1 MDQGWEPPA
10 ELDGFRVVRQLGRG
24 GMGMVYLGHDDT
36 LDRPVALKFLASA
49 DPNAPARDRFLIE
62 ARAIARLQH
71 PNVVGIY
78 RVGEVLGRPY
88 LAYELI
94 AGHSLDD
101 LAKPVTWPRA
111 LELVLGVARGLAAAH
126 QRDVLH
132 RDIKPANV
140 MLSEAGEVKLLDFG
154 LAKLL
159 DVGLRPAR
167 GPAHSG
173 ISVIPDAIATTLGG
187 GISLAERAT
196 MAHGSGSPGPATDGS
211 LTAVGSILGTPLYM
225 APELWRGEPA
235 TMESD
240 VYALG
245 LVLYELLSGR
255 LPHHGLRGAE
265 LAEAVQTR
273 DPTPIRALSPTLP
286 QALADVVDRAI
297 RRRREER
304 FQSAQEVRDALEAI
318 RALYQ
323 PFGAAETALAGDD
336 DALLITRSFTR
347 IAPRGDAFS
356 ARVYQRLFDERPEL
370 RALFRIDM
378 TAQRRKLLGALMAVV
393 DNLQAPGRLIPL
405 LEDLGR
411 RHAAYGVT
419 PDSFDAV
426 GAALLGAIADFDEQ
440 LDDRCAAA
448 WRRAYAQIAQAMQ
461 RGLATEQ
468 VTVPPGSMPPAAIAG
483 PEPTPTRYARS
494 GEVGLAYQVVG
505 SGAIDLVVVTGWLS
519 HLEAAWQ
526 WPPLAG
532 FLRRLAGLGRLIVF
546 DGRGT
551 GLSDPGPAGS
561 LLEDRAADLRA
572 VLDAAGAQRAALIGL
587 GEGAA
592 TALVFAATHPE
603 RTRALVLYGANAR
616 TTAGDGHPHG
626 ASPAQHDEIVARI
639 RTSWGEPLFLEQLAP
654 SMVQDRSFRELWA
667 RQLRAAAGPG
677 AAIAHY
683 RAVAAFD
690 VRPVLPAIRV
700 PVLVLHRDGD
710 AAVPIAAGRALAEQ
724 IPGARFAA
732 LSGRDH
738 LPFVGNGAAIVEEAR
753 RFLAEAEAPPD
764 TGWSL
769 AAVVAFVERGEARID
784 DAVRDACE
792 REIARSRGVELC
804 GVGDGRAAAMF
815 EGPGRAVRFAQA
827 VLAQARARGVELAAG
842 ISFDTCRVG
851 DTEVEGDALRLAPVI
866 AAQAAAGE
874 VLVCDGA
881 RALLRGAIRVAP
893 RGELPGHAIQLHA
906 VIAGDRF
913 TA

>member
-1 MDQGWEPPA
+1 MPGDPEHETDPGWEPPA

-24 GMGMVYLGHDDT
+24 GMGTVYLGHDDT
-36 LDRPVALKFLASA
+36 LDRPVALKFLSSA

-94 AGHSLDD
+94 AGHSLDE
-101 LAKPVTWPRA
+101 LAKPVAWPRA
-111 LELVLGVARGLAAAH
+111 LELVLGIARGLAAAH

-140 MLSEAGEVKLLDFG
+140 MLSDAGEVKLLDFG

-159 DVGLRPAR
+159 DAGLRPAR
-167 GPAHSG
+167 VPAHSG
-173 ISVIPDAIATTLGG
+173 VSVIPDAIAATLGG
-187 GISLAERAT
+187 DISLSERVT
-196 MAHGSGSPGPATDGS
+196 MAHGSGPPGAAADGS

-235 TMESD
+235 TMQSD

-273 DPTPIRALSPTLP
+273 DPPPIRALCPTLP
-286 QALADVVDRAI
+286 QALADVADRAI

-304 FQSAQEVRDALEAI
+304 FQSAQEVRDELEAI

-323 PFGAAETALAGDD
+323 PFGAPEATLAGDD

-347 IAPRGDAFS
+347 IAPRGDAFC
-356 ARVYQRLFDERPEL
+356 ARVYERLFAEHPEL
-370 RALFRIDM
+370 RSLFRIDM

-426 GAALLGAIADFDEQ
+426 GAALLGAIADFDDQ

-468 VTVPPGSMPPAAIAG
+468 VTVPPGSAPPAVIAE
-483 PEPTPTRYARS
+483 PDPTPTRYARS
-494 GEVGLAYQVVG
+494 GDVGLAYQMVG
-505 SGAIDLVVVTGWLS
+505 SGAIDLVVVAGWLS

-532 FLRRLAGLGRLIVF
+532 FLRRLAGL
-546 DGRGT
+546 
-551 GLSDPGPAGS
+551 
-561 LLEDRAADLRA
+561 
-572 VLDAAGAQRAALIGL
+572 
-587 GEGAA
+587 
-592 TALVFAATHPE
+592 
-603 RTRALVLYGANAR
+603 
-616 TTAGDGHPHG
+616 
-626 ASPAQHDEIVARI
+626 
-639 RTSWGEPLFLEQLAP
+639 
-654 SMVQDRSFRELWA
+654 
-667 RQLRAAAGPG
+667 
-677 AAIAHY
+677 
-683 RAVAAFD
+683 
-690 VRPVLPAIRV
+690 
-700 PVLVLHRDGD
+700 
-710 AAVPIAAGRALAEQ
+710 
-724 IPGARFAA
+724 
-732 LSGRDH
+732 
-738 LPFVGNGAAIVEEAR
+738 
-753 RFLAEAEAPPD
+753 
-764 TGWSL
+764 
-769 AAVVAFVERGEARID
+769 
-784 DAVRDACE
+784 
-792 REIARSRGVELC
+792 
-804 GVGDGRAAAMF
+804 
-815 EGPGRAVRFAQA
+815 
-827 VLAQARARGVELAAG
+827 
-842 ISFDTCRVG
+842 
-851 DTEVEGDALRLAPVI
+851 
-866 AAQAAAGE
+866 
-874 VLVCDGA
+874 
-881 RALLRGAIRVAP
+881 
-893 RGELPGHAIQLHA
+893 
-906 VIAGDRF
+906 
-913 TA
+913 